1 MSTASHDG
9 GARGGMPRRS
19 SVDKK
24 KFLLRIDPDT
34 HRGLKL
40 WADDEFR
47 SLNAH
52 IEFLL
57 KKALSESRRE

>member
-1 MSTASHDG
+1 M
-9 GARGGMPRRS
+9 
-19 SVDKK
+19 DKK
-24 KFLLRIDPDT
+24 KLLLRIDPDT